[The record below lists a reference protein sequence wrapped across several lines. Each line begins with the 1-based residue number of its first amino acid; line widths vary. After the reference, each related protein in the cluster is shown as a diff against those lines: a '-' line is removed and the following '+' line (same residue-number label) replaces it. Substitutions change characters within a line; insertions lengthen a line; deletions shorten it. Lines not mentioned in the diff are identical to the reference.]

1 MSDFISIQTLF
12 CNKKLRFCS
21 QRDYRWR
28 KNAVDDLL
36 SDINRALDTGSN
48 HYLGT
53 MILSKTE
60 ESVYEVIDGQ
70 QRLMTIILVL
80 HLFLKEI
87 RHVGYPLA
95 IEVKVLEN
103 LITDF
108 GRNTDF
114 VSALLS
120 NQQVE
125 AFTRGEERIAETYCI
140 INDKAKEVFTIGGDN
155 LISKWLNSLLLFE
168 VLPDFI
174 DRYSTIT
181 PNLTEYK
188 L

>member
-28 KNAVDDLL
+28 KKAVDSLL
-36 SDINRALDTGSN
+36 SDINRVLKTGDN

-53 MILSKTE
+53 MVLSKDQE
-60 ESVYEVIDGQ
+60 GVYEVIDGQ
-70 QRLMTIILVL
+70 QRLMTLILVL
-80 HLFLKEI
+80 HLFLKEL
-87 RHVGYPLA
+87 RHAAYPLE
-95 IEVKVLEN
+95 IEINIL
-103 LITDF
+103 TDF

-114 VSALLS
+114 VTALLS

-125 AFTRGEERIAETYCI
+125 VFTRGEACIAAAYSV
-140 INDKAKEVFTIGGDN
+140 INDKAKEVFAIGGDA

-168 VLPDFI
+168 ILPEYI
-174 DRYSTIT
+174 DR
-181 PNLTEYK
+181 
-188 L
+188 